1 MVGSP
6 DVHRAGIRR
15 ILACPYCHGPQG
27 VPSQPVRFVLGCREC
42 HRVFRVTEAGA
53 ERVSDRADKA
63 NITSRRRPVRVF
75 IDQRVEPAGG
85 GGKQAL
91 ARSTGN
97 GLMGML
103 RESLRGLQSRA
114 IALLALAAAAAAL
127 YSLLAVLD
135 STHTAVRRALPEG
148 SMLSVRRDAGESD
161 HQPGR
166 KAREPRNVLSVG
178 AASRHQE

>member
-15 ILACPYCHGPQG
+15 ILACPYCHGLQG
-27 VPSQPVRFVLGCREC
+27 IPAQPVRFVLGCRKC
-42 HRVFRVTEAGA
+42 HRVFRVTEARA
-53 ERVSDRADKA
+53 ARVSQADEA
-63 NITSRRRPVRVF
+63 NITPRRRPVRVF
-75 IDQRVEPAGG
+75 IDQPVETAAGG
-85 GGKQAL
+85 RKQTP

-103 RESLRGLQSRA
+103 RESLRGLQSTA
-114 IALLALAAAAAAL
+114 IALLALAAAAAAVFI
-127 YSLLAVLD
+127 LLAVLD
-135 STHTAVRRALPEG
+135 STHTAMRRALPDG

-161 HQPGR
+161 PQPGR
-166 KAREPRNVLSVG
+166 TVREPRNVLSVG